1 MLEKESTVMRF
12 HTPVIIVGQGEV
24 NEKWLI
30 KLAAACPV
38 VALDGALQITAA
50 LGLKADIVI
59 GDCDSVDKTLIDE
72 AADQI
77 VHITEQDSTDFEKA
91 LYSIEA
97 PLFLCFGLFGKRFD
111 HSFANMHIV
120 KKYHD
125 QTHLIVINADEVITC
140 HKGDL
145 LAETKTDSRVSILPL
160 EPITFAT
167 TTGLLWPF
175 DGQELAIGT
184 LVSSSNQAASD
195 QLKLAPISSDQDKS
209 YLLCRDL
216 GLLKSILQPYV
227 QEDEG
232 AIS

>member
-1 MLEKESTVMRF
+1 MHF

-24 NEKWLI
+24 NEEWLV
-30 KLAAACPV
+30 KLAATFPV
-38 VALDGALQITAA
+38 IALDGALQITAA
-50 LGLKADIVI
+50 LGLKADLVI

-120 KKYHD
+120 KKYYD
-125 QTHLIVINADEVITC
+125 RAPLIVINADEVITC

-160 EPITFAT
+160 EPITFAAT
-167 TTGLLWPF
+167 NGLLWPF

-184 LVSSSNQAASD
+184 LVSSSNQATSD
-195 QLKLAPISSDQDKS
+195 QLALAPISSDQDKS

-216 GLLKSILQPYV
+216 GLVELMLQPYV
-227 QEDEG
+227 QEEEI